1 MIHPADVIASIRTQ
15 LSQGQ
20 IADIEQSLADAGIDS
35 LDFVEIVMHLED
47 QFGVELDVD
56 QISDK
61 MSVLQFAEWV
71 ASSVD
76 RAGGSDAGNRV
87 VSEPGI

>member
-1 MIHPADVIASIRTQ
+1 MINHEDVIAAIRTQ
-15 LSQGQ
+15 LSEGQ
-20 IADIEQSLADAGIDS
+20 IVDIDQSLADAGIDS

-47 QFGVELDVD
+47 QFSVELDVD

-61 MSVLQFAEWV
+61 MSVLQFAKWV

-76 RAGGSDAGNRV
+76 RAGGETGNRV
-87 VSEPGI
+87 VPETSV